1 MNDRLTLMAGVRA
14 GSQYLS
20 YLESDNQPG
29 AACQDVLQCQFEL
42 PSNQSEILRQVF
54 GSGGVTPGDNVYTH
68 WNLAPRVGLTLDV
81 TGDGT
86 TVFKTY
92 FGRYYSNV
100 GTGLG
105 TANPGGQPSAR
116 YVFLDQNENGVLDTF
131 SELGERLSF
140 TAGAGS
146 GATTPIDPDWS
157 LPYADELSASIEREV
172 TTDLGARVSY
182 VYKRMRNTWSRY
194 NQSHAQGR
202 NAPITIPTSDGCPP
216 GYSRSFNLLLYPEEL
231 VGSSDFLTSNHP
243 AGESDMD
250 FHTLSLALNK
260 RFRNNFFYNVYFDY
274 QWRSEP
280 RSPQT
285 STTSWASRTPLSSD
299 PTAQGWFL
307 DYDQDIPTVQ
317 ETSTYQFKASGRYV
331 LPWEIGLAGT
341 YRYVSGFNYAPVHRN
356 QVYDGRVSVYS
367 WLALMS
373 EARSD
378 NVAVLDFR
386 MDKSVPIGDRMR
398 LQVITDLFNA
408 LNANTISNFQLID
421 SVTPYQKVV
430 DYLKG
435 RTLGLSAR
443 LTF

>member
-1 MNDRLTLMAGVRA
+1 M
-14 GSQYLS
+14 
-20 YLESDNQPG
+20 
-29 AACQDVLQCQFEL
+29 QCQFEL
-42 PSNQSEILRQVF
+42 PANQSDILRSVF
-54 GSGGVTPGDNVYTH
+54 GSGGQTPGDTVFSH
-68 WNLAPRVGLTLDV
+68 WNVAPRVGLTYDV
-81 TGDGT
+81 TGEGT

-105 TANPGGQPSAR
+105 SANPGGQPTAR
-116 YVFLDQNENGVLDTF
+116 YEFLDQNANGVLDDI
-131 SELGERLSF
+131 SELGQQLAF

-146 GATTPIDPDWS
+146 GSTTPIDSNWS
-157 LPYADELSASIEREV
+157 LPWADELSASLEHEL
-172 TTDLGARVSY
+172 TTDLGTRISY
-182 VYKRMRNTWSRY
+182 VYKQMRNTWGTY
-194 NQSHAQGR
+194 NQIPVNNQ
-202 NAPITIPTSDGCPP
+202 NTPLTIPTCDDCPA
-216 GYSRSFNLLLYPEEL
+216 GYNRSFNLLMFPEEL
-231 VGSSDFLTSNHP
+231 VGQNDNLTTNHP
-243 AGESDMD
+243 AGDSDMN

-280 RSPQT
+280 RSAQT

-307 DYDQDIPTVQ
+307 NYDQDIPTVQ
-317 ETSTYQFKASGRYV
+317 ETTTYQFKTSARYV
-331 LPWEIGLAGT
+331 MPWDIGVAGT
-341 YRYVSGFNYAPVHRN
+341 FRYVSGFNYAPVHRN
-356 QVYDGRVSVYS
+356 RVYDNRVSVYS

-386 MDKSVPIGDRMR
+386 MDKALPLGDRMQV
-398 LQVITDLFNA
+398 QVIVDLFNA

-421 SVTPYQKVV
+421 SVEPYQKVV

-435 RTLGLSAR
+435 RTIGLSAR